1 VHPPSN
7 GVYRRRRNGRLDPG
21 TPATPGT
28 TRLGLLPF
36 GPDPVHACSAAAGP
50 GRQRRPIP
58 VLTRYTLTLGR
69 EFGPA
74 SRGFRVQGTPSA
86 PPSTVTRMVATV
98 PNTEPE
104 APQKVAIWSL
114 PARSPAEPGPERP
127 AAERQKWRSVN
138 RARSGLCGRGHFAEP
153 WPERPAAERQG
164 AEKMALRK

>member
-1 VHPPSN
+1 MGRDPGEGLKSHRGQESRVKTQNSKTVHPPSN
-7 GVYRRRRNGRLDPG
+7 GVYRRRRNGRLKPG

-127 AAERQKWRSVN
+127 AAERQ
-138 RARSGLCGRGHFAEP
+138 
-153 WPERPAAERQG
+153 G
-164 AEKMALRK
+164 AGKMALRK